1 VEIVEKI
8 KNIGLPDK
16 EFVVMGS
23 AILEAKGIRKAGDLD
38 VMVKKALFD
47 ELKKKPGWKY
57 THKVGKLGDSID
69 LLENNGVQLYFSIY
83 GKEDYNYFLS
93 EPTRIEEIDG
103 IYFTSLKDLLRKK
116 STDWDREKDKQ
127 DVELIKAYLATV

>member
-1 VEIVEKI
+1 
-8 KNIGLPDK
+8 
-16 EFVVMGS
+16 
-23 AILEAKGIRKAGDLD
+23 
-38 VMVKKALFD
+38 
-47 ELKKKPGWKY
+47 
-57 THKVGKLGDSID
+57 VGKLGDSID

-116 STDWDREKDKQ
+116 STD
-127 DVELIKAYLATV
+127 